1 MKRTLIKN
9 LGENIRKEVLV
20 KGWVDIRRD
29 HGKLIFIDLRDFSGL
44 VQAVSTPKE
53 DSHKVAETIRPEW
66 VVEVKGMVNER
77 PENMVNADIQ
87 NGNIELKITEI
98 KVLNEAQT
106 PPIDIQSDGKDI
118 GEENRL
124 KYRYLDLRRKRM
136 QKNLRNRSKALTF
149 IRNYLEKEDFTEV
162 ETPILS
168 KSTPEGARDFIVPSR
183 IDKGKFYA
191 LPQSPQQYKQLLM
204 VAGMERY
211 FQIARCF
218 RDEDSRGDRQPEFTQ
233 LDIEASFVS
242 QDDIMDLL
250 EGVYTEVV
258 KKFYPDK
265 KITKSSWPRLNY
277 QDVIKEYGTDSPDLR
292 KDKNNPNEL
301 AFAWIINFPLFTEQS
316 EKDFFH
322 GSGSAKFA
330 PSHHMFAGPNPEDVS
345 LLDSEPQKVRGLQHD
360 LVLNGNEIGGGS
372 VRIHDPKIQEK
383 VFDLIGF
390 SAEQKKKFKHI
401 LEAFTYGVPPH
412 GGIAMGFD
420 RFMMILE
427 NEESIREVFS
437 FPKTGEGRDP
447 MMEAPSE
454 VEEDQLKEL
463 GIEVKKKK

>member
-191 LPQSPQQYKQLLM
+191 LPQSPQQYKQLLV

-233 LDIEASFVS
+233 LDIEMSFV
-242 QDDIMDLL
+242 DEEDIMTMM
-250 EGVYTEVV
+250 EGLMCQLFVEAIAVELPQPVTRL
-258 KKFYPDK
+258 PRHAGN
-265 KITKSSWPRLNY
+265 PRLVVEVIASVAAAEAQPLGSFY
-277 QDVIKEYGTDSPDLR
+277 CLVPTKESHKIRRRDVVLHTRLDLPALLRFPGPHHTGRGRGVCRSGIHIEGQILGRRKHQAGHRAESAVVTD
-292 KDKNNPNEL
+292 
-301 AFAWIINFPLFTEQS
+301 
-316 EKDFFH
+316 
-322 GSGSAKFA
+322 
-330 PSHHMFAGPNPEDVS
+330 
-345 LLDSEPQKVRGLQHD
+345 RGGHR
-360 LVLNGNEIGGGS
+360 VI
-372 VRIHDPKIQEK
+372 VTDP
-383 VFDLIGF
+383 V
-390 SAEQKKKFKHI
+390 
-401 LEAFTYGVPPH
+401 
-412 GGIAMGFD
+412 
-420 RFMMILE
+420 
-427 NEESIREVFS
+427 
-437 FPKTGEGRDP
+437 
-447 MMEAPSE
+447 EAPSQE
-454 VEEDQLKEL
+454 GVEGL
-463 GIEVKKKK
+463 

>member
-233 LDIEASFVS
+233 LDVEMSFIEEEDILQLMEELFTGLIKQVRPDVS
-242 QDDIMDLL
+242 IV
-250 EGVYTEVV
+250 EP
-258 KKFYPDK
+258 F
-265 KITKSSWPRLNY
+265 PRLTWHEVM
-277 QDVIKEYGTDSPDLR
+277 DKYGTDKPDLR
-292 KDKNNPNEL
+292 YEL
-301 AFAWIINFPLFTEQS
+301 YLADLSDLVA
-316 EKDFFH
+316 
-322 GSGSAKFA
+322 
-330 PSHHMFAGPNPEDVS
+330 
-345 LLDSEPQKVRGLQHD
+345 DSEFGVFQSAVATGGAVRGL
-360 LVLNGNEIGGGS
+360 S
-372 VRIHDPKIQEK
+372 VP
-383 VFDLIGF
+383 GC
-390 SAEQKKKFKHI
+390 A
-401 LEAFTYGVPPH
+401 
-412 GGIAMGFD
+412 
-420 RFMMILE
+420 
-427 NEESIREVFS
+427 
-437 FPKTGEGRDP
+437 
-447 MMEAPSE
+447 
-454 VEEDQLKEL
+454 
-463 GIEVKKKK
+463 